1 MQLLPYPESHHIQ
14 VKMDWLELS
23 CLSNI
28 YFTIRISELRN
39 ILENL
44 DSFMSSDIGEEDADV
59 ENEIQR
65 LLEQYQQ
72 RKNILGDSYPFVFNE
87 ESLCLELVN
96 SNGLEQL
103 TIDQHIYLYCLYF
116 SHMSASRLFS
126 GLATPTNA
134 QRDLLQIAATIALAG
149 YAQGHSISFGWPR
162 PDKTE
167 FYNALTRAIGLIGEG
182 QVKPIEDVN
191 LYLQTIPHKD
201 AGIDVIAW
209 KDNNPRDQFPGSKL
223 IYFAQVASG
232 NNWRSKAV
240 KEDIDVIQRHWL
252 SKRIYRIIDAIVI
265 PFDFESDDESIKR
278 DHISL
283 VAEEFGAVLH
293 RLRLPIFVKQ
303 GLELLSSNPRLLI
316 ERGNEVNN
324 ISQYVINTTATLQ
337 AEAA

>member
-14 VKMDWLELS
+14 VKLDWLELS
-23 CLSNI
+23 CLSNV
-28 YFTIRISELRN
+28 YYTMRISELRN

-44 DSFMSSDIGEEDADV
+44 DSFTSSNIGEEDAEV

-65 LLEQYQQ
+65 LLEQYRQ
-72 RKNILGDSYPFVFNE
+72 RKDILGESYPFSFNE
-87 ESLCLELVN
+87 DSLCLELAEETI
-96 SNGLEQL
+96 EQL
-103 TIDQHIYLYCLYF
+103 TVDQHIYIYCLYF

-126 GLATPTNA
+126 GLDKPTGQ

-149 YAQGHSISFGWPR
+149 YVQGHSISFGWPR
-162 PDKTE
+162 PDGLQ
-167 FYNALTRAIGLIGEG
+167 FYDALTRAVDLIGEG
-182 QVKPIEDVN
+182 KVKPFEDVN
-191 LYLQTIPHKD
+191 LYLQSRPHKD

-209 KDNNPRDQFPGSKL
+209 KDNNPRDVFPGTKL

-232 NNWRSKAV
+232 NDWRSKAV

-252 SKRIYRIIDAIVI
+252 SRRIYRIIDAIVI

-283 VAEEFGAVLH
+283 IAEEFGAVLH
-293 RLRLPIFVKQ
+293 RLRLPTCFKK
-303 GLELLSSNPRLLI
+303 GLEILASNPELLI
-316 ERGNEVNN
+316 ERADEINN
-324 ISQYVINTTATLQ
+324 ISQYVISTTATLQ

>member
-14 VKMDWLELS
+14 VKLDWLELS
-23 CLSNI
+23 CLSKFF
-28 YFTIRISELRN
+28 FTMRISELRN

-44 DSFMSSDIGEEDADV
+44 DSFTSSDIGGEDAEV

-72 RKNILGDSYPFVFNE
+72 RKDILGESYPFVFNE
-87 ESLCLELVN
+87 DSSSLEL
-96 SNGLEQL
+96 EKE
-103 TIDQHIYLYCLYF
+103 TIEFLSVDQHIYIYCLYF
-116 SHMSASRLFS
+116 SHISASRLFS
-126 GLATPTNA
+126 GIESPTGQ

-162 PDKTE
+162 PDSSN
-167 FYNALTRAIGLIGEG
+167 FYNALTRAVGLIGEG
-182 QVKPIEDVN
+182 QVKPFADVN
-191 LYLQTIPHKD
+191 LYLQSRPHKD

-209 KDNNPRDQFPGSKL
+209 NDNNPRDIYPGNKH

-232 NNWRSKAV
+232 NDWRSKAV

-252 SKRIYRIIDAIVI
+252 SRRIYRIIDAIVI
-265 PFDFESDDESIKR
+265 PFDFESDDESIKK

-293 RLRLPIFVKQ
+293 RLRLPAFFRKGMDI
-303 GLELLSSNPRLLI
+303 LASNPALLI
-316 ERGNEVNN
+316 ERADEIHN
-324 ISQYVINTTATLQ
+324 ITQYVISTTNTLQ
-337 AEAA
+337 SEAA

>member
-14 VKMDWLELS
+14 VKLDWLELT

-28 YFTIRISELRN
+28 YFTTRISELRN
-39 ILENL
+39 TLENL
-44 DSFMSSDIGEEDADV
+44 DFFTSSDIGEEDAEV

-72 RKNILGDSYPFVFNE
+72 RRDILGESYPFVFNE
-87 ESLCLELVN
+87 ETSCLELVRE
-96 SNGLEQL
+96 SLEQL

-126 GLATPTNA
+126 GLDNPTNA
-134 QRDLLQIAATIALAG
+134 QRDLLQVAATIALAG
-149 YAQGHSISFGWPR
+149 YSQGHSISFGWPR
-162 PDKTE
+162 PDNSD
-167 FYNALTRAIGLIGEG
+167 FYAALTRTVDLIGEG
-182 QVKPIEDVN
+182 RIKPFAEVN
-191 LYLQTIPHKD
+191 RYLQTRPHKD

-209 KDNNPRDQFPGSKL
+209 KDNNPRDIFPGNKL

-252 SKRIYRIIDAIVI
+252 SQRIYRVIDAIVI

-293 RLRLPIFVKQ
+293 RLRLPTCFKK
-303 GLELLSSNPRLLI
+303 GLELLASNPELLI
-316 ERGNEVNN
+316 ERGNEVHN
-324 ISQYVINTTATLQ
+324 ISQYVISTTVTLQ
-337 AEAA
+337 QEAA

>member
-1 MQLLPYPESHHIQ
+1 MQLLPYPENHQIQ
-14 VKMDWLELS
+14 VKLDWLELS
-23 CLSNI
+23 CLSNA
-28 YFTIRISELRN
+28 YFTMRTSELRN

-44 DSFMSSDIGEEDADV
+44 DSFTSSDIGEEDADV

-72 RKNILGDSYPFVFNE
+72 RKYILAESYPFVFNE
-87 ESLCLELVN
+87 ETLCLELVED
-96 SNGLEQL
+96 SLEQL
-103 TIDQHIYLYCLYF
+103 TLDQHIYLYCLYF

-126 GLATPTNA
+126 GLESPTNQ

-149 YAQGHSISFGWPR
+149 YCRGHSISFGWPR
-162 PDKTE
+162 PDHSE
-167 FYNALTRAIGLIGEG
+167 FYAALTRAVDLIGEG
-182 QVKPIEDVN
+182 SIRPFADVN
-191 LYLQTIPHKD
+191 RYLQTRPLKD

-209 KDNNPRDQFPGSKL
+209 KNTNPRDNYPGNKQ

-240 KEDIDVIQRHWL
+240 KEDIEVVQRHWL
-252 SKRIYRIIDAIVI
+252 SQRIYRVIDAIII
-265 PFDFESDDESIKR
+265 PFDFESDDESIKK

-283 VAEEFGAVLH
+283 VAEEFGTVLH
-293 RLRLPIFVKQ
+293 RLRLPTCFKM
-303 GLELLSSNPRLLI
+303 GLELLASDPELLI

-324 ISQYVINTTATLQ
+324 ISQYVIATTEILQ

>member
-14 VKMDWLELS
+14 VKLDWLEFS
-23 CLSNI
+23 CLSNT
-28 YFTIRISELRN
+28 YFTMRISELRN

-44 DSFMSSDIGEEDADV
+44 DSFTSSNIGEEDAEV

-72 RKNILGDSYPFVFNE
+72 RKDILGESYPFIFNKE
-87 ESLCLELVN
+87 TLCLELM
-96 SNGLEQL
+96 GETLEQL
-103 TIDQHIYLYCLYF
+103 TVDQHIYLYCLYF

-126 GLATPTNA
+126 GLESPTGQ

-149 YAQGHSISFGWPR
+149 YIQGHSISFGWPR
-162 PDKTE
+162 PDSSR
-167 FYNALTRAIGLIGEG
+167 FYDALTKAVDLIGEG
-182 QVKPIEDVN
+182 TVKPFADVN
-191 LYLQTIPHKD
+191 LYLQSRPHKD

-209 KDNNPRDQFPGSKL
+209 KDNNPRDVLPGNKL

-232 NNWRSKAV
+232 NDWRSKAV

-252 SKRIYRIIDAIVI
+252 SQRIYRIIDAIVI
-265 PFDFESDDESIKR
+265 PFDFESDDESIKK

-283 VAEEFGAVLH
+283 IAEEFGAVLH
-293 RLRLPIFVKQ
+293 RLRLPACFRQ
-303 GLELLSSNPRLLI
+303 GLALLESNPELLI

-324 ISQYVINTTATLQ
+324 ISQYVISTTATLQ
-337 AEAA
+337 VEAA

>member
-1 MQLLPYPESHHIQ
+1 MQLLPYPESCQIQ

-23 CLSNI
+23 CLSNV
-28 YFTIRISELRN
+28 YFTMRISEFRN
-39 ILENL
+39 TLENL
-44 DSFMSSDIGEEDADV
+44 DSFISSNIGEEDADV

-72 RKNILGDSYPFVFNE
+72 RKMILGDSYPFVFNE
-87 ESLCLELVN
+87 ESSLLELVDN
-96 SNGLEQL
+96 KTLEQL
-103 TIDQHIYLYCLYF
+103 SIDQHIYLYCLYF

-126 GLATPTNA
+126 GLADPTIA
-134 QRDLLQIAATIALAG
+134 QRDLLQVAATIALAG

-162 PDKTE
+162 PDHSG

-182 QVKPIEDVN
+182 RVKSFADVN
-191 LYLQTIPHKD
+191 RYLQTISHKD

-209 KDNNPRDQFPGSKL
+209 KDNNPRDLFPGNKL

-252 SKRIYRIIDAIVI
+252 SQRIYRVIDAIVI

-293 RLRLPIFVKQ
+293 RLRLPIYVRQ
-303 GLELLSSNPRLLI
+303 GLDLLSSNPELLI

-324 ISQYVINTTATLQ
+324 IAQYVMQTTATLQ